1 MLFLGFVLASP
12 YFILQIFLH
21 CVCGGVCGC
30 TGVRLCVWHCYD
42 IVAVVGYVQRHL
54 VSASV
59 VLVVVAVV

>member
-1 MLFLGFVLASP
+1 MLFLAFVLALP

-21 CVCGGVCGC
+21 CVYGGVCGC
-30 TGVRLCVWHCYD
+30 AWLCVWHCYD